1 MSALHIPLLVEY
13 RPQHPDSVLM
23 SHGSQVC
30 DAGVRC
36 ILRHLLLPFEALRE
50 ATNDTNQPI

>member
-13 RPQHPDSVLM
+13 RSQHPDSVLT
-23 SHGSQVC
+23 SHGSQVR
-30 DAGVRC
+30 DAGVRRV
-36 ILRHLLLPFEALRE
+36 LRHLLLPSEALRE

>member
-13 RPQHPDSVLM
+13 RSQHPDSVLT
-23 SHGSQVC
+23 SHGSQVR

-36 ILRHLLLPFEALRE
+36 VLLLPSEALRE